1 MFNQCWRITVNL
13 WGEFGTLSAF
23 FHACQI
29 CVLWFMYVCASWGL
43 CSCGTSHTV
52 YVRYT
57 KLCMFC
63 VRLKVCVW
71 DWRSVHVYWRS
82 LCVNWRSVCVNWSS
96 VCVNWKSLGTQSL
109 LCWAKV
115 FNTWCQ
121 GYRGGTSTTVS
132 IIRKNNRLRFC
143 VPTYVSIIQFGHLSG
158 IRLTTTVTCDN

>member
-1 MFNQCWRITVNL
+1 
-13 WGEFGTLSAF
+13 
-23 FHACQI
+23 
-29 CVLWFMYVCASWGL
+29 MYVLCEIEGL
-43 CSCGTSHTV
+43 
-52 YVRYT
+52 
-57 KLCMFC
+57 C

-96 VCVNWKSLGTQSL
+96 VCVNWKSLDTQSL

-121 GYRGGTSTTVS
+121 GYRGGTSTTVG
-132 IIRKNNRLRFC
+132 IIRKNNRLSFC

-158 IRLTTTVTCDN
+158 IRLTTTVTCDNYLLWNAKYENCVLRPVHHLYTATPTKRTLSCGLDEWCNMLHIWWCIQWFIV